1 MSTKSEKILAE
12 IVNGFWIKKNNLMV
26 TDDIISAL
34 STGNSWFESQNQ
46 IKFAKEEL
54 KPLYSLLDY
63 FAEDVEEYHIE
74 NITSEILESCYG
86 VNRAFNSKENKG
98 PLDNNNVFN
107 KVNYDAALEVN
118 NVILDYETY
127 ANSNFTG
134 DKYDIFN
141 KIRDVETKNRSI
153 LLMIWAELKAAV
165 IKLLE
170 KLLEIINDIIL
181 TILVNLYKKKERV
194 RANLSQVAIN
204 GLAEFYDEIA
214 LVQISAIDIGLNA
227 AKNLI
232 ELMIKSS
239 LENLEEFLVTFDSKI
254 EEFVKI
260 WTSIVNSFVQF
271 TKIIGEVWKFAQNF
285 VQSLGITPREKTKI
299 YATVRPQLTEARNN
313 NREIKKQFKSVNENI
328 KSSRKETKLTGQK
341 LILIDGYLKNPNYQ
355 DDKLKGLFTPI
366 AASYSA
372 IPTERFAI
380 APIDLPGKIDVANII
395 KQIAESILSTFILK
409 GVGIPEGFF
418 EAIKEITAA
427 LVLKNLEQTGVDE
440 IKYLVAE
447 ILKSAAALLPKVF
460 NELGMF
466 AGAYSMLIA
475 CAPYILAA
483 GAIIMLALE
492 YSKRTKLGNFIVIA
506 GYANGQQEPDICC
519 AGVDG
524 EDTMEDIKELINKLI
539 ENTLKKYNLLV
550 VTTYHHSY
558 FDKKICRCFDYI
570 EGKFVILSSEQAK
583 MVDTQIRS
591 LDFMY

>member
-12 IVNGFWIKKNNLMV
+12 IVNGFWNEKNNLIV
-26 TDDIISAL
+26 TEDIISAL
-34 STGNSWFESQNQ
+34 SNGNSWLESQNQ
-46 IKFAKEEL
+46 IKFAKEEFQ
-54 KPLYSLLDY
+54 PLYSLLDY

-74 NITSEILESCYG
+74 NIASEILESSYG
-86 VNRAFNSKENKG
+86 VNRAFNSKKNNG
-98 PLDNNNVFN
+98 PLNNDNVFN

-118 NVILDYETY
+118 NVILDYEAY
-127 ANSNFTG
+127 ASSNFAG
-134 DKYDIFN
+134 DRYDIFN
-141 KIRDVETKNRSI
+141 RISDLESINRNI
-153 LLMIWAELKAAV
+153 LLKIWAELKAAV

-170 KLLEIINDIIL
+170 ELLKIISDIIL
-181 TILVNLYKKKERV
+181 TILVNLYKEKETV

-214 LVQISAIDIGLNA
+214 SVQISAIDIGLNA
-227 AKNLI
+227 AKDLI
-232 ELMIKSS
+232 ELMIKDSI
-239 LENLEEFLVTFDSKI
+239 ENLEEFLVTFNSKI
-254 EEFVKI
+254 EEFVKT
-260 WTSIVNSFVQF
+260 WTSIVNSFVEF

-299 YATVRPQLTEARNN
+299 YATVRPQLTQARDN
-313 NREIKKQFKSVNENI
+313 NRAIKKQFKSVNENI
-328 KSSRKETKLTGQK
+328 KSSRKETKIK
-341 LILIDGYLKNPNYQ
+341 ANELILINDLLKKAKYQ
-355 DDKLKGLFTPI
+355 DDTLKILFTPV

-372 IPTERFAI
+372 IPAERFAI
-380 APIDLPGKIDVANII
+380 APIDLPGKVDVANII

-409 GVGIPEGFF
+409 GVGIPESFF

-427 LVLKNLEQTGVDE
+427 LVLKNLEQSGVDE

-447 ILKSAAALLPKVF
+447 ILKSAVNILPGIF

-466 AGAYSMLIA
+466 AGAYSVLIA

-483 GAIIMLALE
+483 AAIIMLALE
-492 YSKRTKLGNFIVIA
+492 YSKKTKLGNFIVIA
-506 GYANGQQEPDICC
+506 GYANGQQEADVCC

-524 EDTMEDIKELINKLI
+524 TDTMEDIKKLINKLI

-550 VTTYHHSY
+550 VTTHEHSY
-558 FDKKICRCFDYI
+558 FDKKLCRCFDYT
-570 EGKFVILSSEQAK
+570 EGKFVILSKEQAK

>member
-34 STGNSWFESQNQ
+34 STGNSWLESQNQ
-46 IKFAKEEL
+46 IKFAKDEFQ
-54 KPLYSLLDY
+54 PLYSVLDY

-98 PLDNNNVFN
+98 ALDNDDVFN

-134 DKYDIFN
+134 DRYDIFN
-141 KIRDVETKNRSI
+141 RIRDVETKNRSI
-153 LLMIWAELKAAV
+153 LLIIWAKLKAAV

-181 TILVNLYKKKERV
+181 TILVNLYKDKETIRV
-194 RANLSQVAIN
+194 ELSKVAIN

-214 LVQISAIDIGLNA
+214 LAQILAIDIGLNT

-232 ELMIKSS
+232 ELMIKNS

-260 WTSIVNSFVQF
+260 WHSIVNSFVQF
-271 TKIIGEVWKFAQNF
+271 AKIIGEVWKFVQGF

-299 YATVRPQLTEARNN
+299 YATVRPQLTEARKN
-313 NREIKKQFKSVNENI
+313 NRAIKKQFKTVNENI

-341 LILIDGYLKNPNYQ
+341 LILIHGYLKNPNYQ

-372 IPTERFAI
+372 I
-380 APIDLPGKIDVANII
+380 APIDLPGKVDVANII

-427 LVLKNLEQTGVDE
+427 LVIKNLEQTGVDE

-506 GYANGQQEPDICC
+506 GYADGQQEPDICC
-519 AGVDG
+519 AGVDD

-539 ENTLKKYNLLV
+539 ENTFKNYNSLV
-550 VTTYHHSY
+550 VTTHDHSY
-558 FDKKICRCFDYI
+558 FGKKICRCFDYI

-583 MVDTQIRS
+583 MVDNQIRT
-591 LDFMY
+591 LDFMGY

>member
-1 MSTKSEKILAE
+1 MSTKSEKILSE
-12 IVNGFWIKKNNLMV
+12 IVNGFWIEKNNLIV

-34 STGNSWFESQNQ
+34 STGNSWFESQDQ

-63 FAEDVEEYHIE
+63 FDEDVEEYHIE

-86 VNRAFNSKENKG
+86 VNKAFNSKENKG
-98 PLDNNNVFN
+98 PLDNDDVFN
-107 KVNYDAALEVN
+107 KINYDAALEVN

-181 TILVNLYKKKERV
+181 TILVNLYKEKEII

-214 LVQISAIDIGLNA
+214 LVQISAIDIGLNT

-232 ELMIKSS
+232 ELMVKSS

-260 WTSIVNSFVQF
+260 WNSIVNNFVEF
-271 TKIIGEVWKFAQNF
+271 AKIIGKVWNFVQTF

-313 NREIKKQFKSVNENI
+313 NRAIKKQFKSLNENI

-372 IPTERFAI
+372 I
-380 APIDLPGKIDVANII
+380 APIDLPGKVDVANII

-427 LVLKNLEQTGVDE
+427 LVLKNLGQTGVDE

-466 AGAYSMLIA
+466 AGAYSVLIA

-506 GYANGQQEPDICC
+506 GYADGQQEPDICC

-524 EDTMEDIKELINKLI
+524 KDTMEDIKELINKLI
-539 ENTLKKYNLLV
+539 ENTFKKYNSLV
-550 VTTYHHSY
+550 VTTHDHSY
-558 FDKKICRCFDYI
+558 FDEKLCRCFDYK
-570 EGKFVILSSEQAK
+570 EGNFVILSKEQAK